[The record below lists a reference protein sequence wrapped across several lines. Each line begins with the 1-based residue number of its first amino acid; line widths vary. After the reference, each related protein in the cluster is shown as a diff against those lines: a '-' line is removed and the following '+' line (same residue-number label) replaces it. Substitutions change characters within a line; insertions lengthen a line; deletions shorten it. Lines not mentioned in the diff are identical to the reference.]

1 MSGRMNALTNVR
13 YRMSGR
19 GLAMK
24 TLGRALRVLI
34 AVLAVALLPL
44 ATLGQASKSVVWA
57 DVDVTLTL
65 REDSSFHIT
74 ERNRIDFTGGPFRRG
89 YREIPLTRVE
99 DIDNIKVGE
108 LVGGQVE
115 PYRQVSASDFSQNV
129 PNTFTFEQVGTVM
142 RVDWSF
148 PPTTSQ
154 SRTFL
159 LDYDAIG
166 GLR

>member
-1 MSGRMNALTNVR
+1 MGWSGGRHTASVALDDTRLRSGDCCCRYRILAIMSGRMNALTNVR

-19 GLAMK
+19 GLATK
-24 TLGRALRVLI
+24 TLGRALCVWI
-34 AVLAVALLPL
+34 AGRAVALLPL

-115 PYRQVSASDFSQNV
+115 PYRQVS
-129 PNTFTFEQVGTVM
+129 
-142 RVDWSF
+142 
-148 PPTTSQ
+148 
-154 SRTFL
+154 
-159 LDYDAIG
+159 
-166 GLR
+166 